1 VFFDT
6 FFVDPYGVPV
16 PAGRV
21 AGVLQERCDLRAVPA
36 TTASS
41 HRPATPR
48 ASSLNKLVGSRWS
61 WLMQKQPIDRLM
73 LIVLDTAGS
82 HETNTSW
89 LPGFARLPVEVLAK
103 LIHLR

>member
-1 VFFDT
+1 
-6 FFVDPYGVPV
+6 
-16 PAGRV
+16 
-21 AGVLQERCDLRAVPA
+21 
-36 TTASS
+36 
-41 HRPATPR
+41 
-48 ASSLNKLVGSRWS
+48 
-61 WLMQKQPIDRLM
+61 MQKQPIDRLM